1 MRLIFQ
7 VKKNGLGESR
17 KIKDGRICH
26 GRRRRRREGLAAG
39 SNNRWMMPYFLFFLF
54 FDIHSDPQHYF

>member
-26 GRRRRRREGLAAG
+26 GRRRRREGG
-39 SNNRWMMPYFLFFLF
+39 SCSWKQQQMDDAILSFLFIF
-54 FDIHSDPQHYF
+54 